1 MRVFAFLAG
10 SSTDPTK
17 TQNNL
22 QVNTHYF
29 LFFSLCR
36 IFCLVANKVKGICW
50 KKKIFGHHKWVLN
63 IVIIWVFFFFFWN
76 EEDNTRARVPKS
88 PGARIRTI
96 MWRII
101 VKDKEQCRVL
111 WARRGWNIKLNWKK
125 GIVPSLFQLGC
136 FLFLFL
142 MKY

>member
-1 MRVFAFLAG
+1 MRVFAFLAR
-10 SSTDPTK
+10 SWADPTK

-22 QVNTHYF
+22 QVNTPYF

-63 IVIIWVFFFFFWN
+63 IVIIWVFFFFGMRRTIQEQEFQN
-76 EEDNTRARVPKS
+76 HQ
-88 PGARIRTI
+88 GARIRTI

-111 WARRGWNIKLNWKK
+111 RARRGWNIKLNWKK